1 MKTEEI
7 TRKEE
12 QSMIESTDKCNTLEK
27 MNAALIEENEK
38 LKKQIEQLN
47 KEKDTYSKY
56 WSESEANISRIRE
69 QLNAVLV
76 LIGNIK

>member
-12 QSMIESTDKCNTLEK
+12 QSMIESTDKYNTLEK

-38 LKKQIEQLN
+38 LKAENESLK
-47 KEKDTYSKY
+47 KSRDDYSKY
-56 WSESEANISRIRE
+56 WQESEANVSRIKE

>member
-1 MKTEEI
+1 MEE
-7 TRKEE
+7 KKCSQEALE
-12 QSMIESTDKCNTLEK
+12 AIEAREAAFIDVQNEK
-27 MNAALIEENEK
+27 VALQEENEK

-56 WSESEANISRIRE
+56 WSESEANISRIKE

>member
-27 MNAALIEENEK
+27 MNAALIEENKK
-38 LKKQIEQLN
+38 LKAENESLK
-47 KEKDTYSKY
+47 KSRDDYSKY
-56 WSESEANISRIRE
+56 WQESEANVSRIKE

>member
-1 MKTEEI
+1 MEEI
-7 TRKEE
+7 KCSQEALE
-12 QSMIESTDKCNTLEK
+12 AIEAREAAFIEVQNEK
-27 MNAALIEENEK
+27 VALQEENEK

-47 KEKDTYSKY
+47 KEKDSYSKY
-56 WSESEANISRIRE
+56 WSESEANVSRIKE